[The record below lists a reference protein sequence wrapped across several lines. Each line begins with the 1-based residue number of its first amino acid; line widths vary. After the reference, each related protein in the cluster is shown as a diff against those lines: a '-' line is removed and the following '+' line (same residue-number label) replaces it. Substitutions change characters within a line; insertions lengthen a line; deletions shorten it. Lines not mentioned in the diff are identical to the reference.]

1 MLKAIIFDMDG
12 VLIDSEPVHF
22 EANKKIMKGFG
33 HDLEYEYYKQFIGS
47 TLTHMWQVLK
57 EDYGIEDEIESLNKM
72 SEQGSKDIIGK
83 DGYIKIPGACEL
95 VEMFRKN
102 KLRLAVASSSAPDII
117 DNVVSSLGIKQY
129 FDILVSGMNVAHP
142 KPAPDIFL
150 NAAELLEVDSSE
162 CMVIEDSANG
172 VNAARSAGMTCVG
185 YINPNSG
192 VQDLS
197 NAHYL
202 VESFV
207 GLDMSFFNMVYCHA
221 NGEP

>member
-1 MLKAIIFDMDG
+1 MLKAVIFDMDG

-22 EANKKIMKGFG
+22 EANKRIMKDFG
-33 HDLEYEYYKQFIGS
+33 YELEYEYYKQFIGS
-47 TLTHMWQVLK
+47 TLSHMWQVLK
-57 EDYGIEDEIESLNKM
+57 EDYDIEDEIEILNKM

-95 VEMFRKN
+95 VEMFSSN
-102 KLRLAVASSSAPDII
+102 NLRLAVASSSSTGNIED
-117 DNVVSSLGIKQY
+117 VVSSLGIKQY
-129 FDILVSGMNVAHP
+129 FDIIVSGLDVSYP

-150 NAAELLEVDSSE
+150 NAAELLKVDSSE
-162 CMVIEDSANG
+162 CIVIEDSSNG
-172 VNAARSAGMTCVG
+172 VKAAKAAGMTCIG

-192 VQDLS
+192 EQDLS
-197 NAHYL
+197 EADYL
-202 VESFV
+202 VESFE

>member
-1 MLKAIIFDMDG
+1 MLKAVIFDMDG

-22 EANKKIMKGFG
+22 EANKRIMKDFG
-33 HDLEYEYYKQFIGS
+33 YELEYEYYKQFIGS
-47 TLTHMWQVLK
+47 TLSHMWQVLK
-57 EDYGIEDEIESLNKM
+57 EDYDIEDEIEILNKM

-95 VEMFRKN
+95 VEMFSSN
-102 KLRLAVASSSAPDII
+102 NLRLAVASSSSTGNIED
-117 DNVVSSLGIKQY
+117 VVSSLGIKQY
-129 FDILVSGMNVAHP
+129 FDIIVSGLDVLYP

-150 NAAELLEVDSSE
+150 DAAEKLKVDSSE
-162 CMVIEDSANG
+162 CIVIEDSSNG
-172 VNAARSAGMTCVG
+172 VKAAKAAGMTCIG

-192 VQDLS
+192 EQDLS
-197 NAHYL
+197 EADYL
-202 VESFV
+202 VESFE